1 MRIAPLEDADLNW
14 REEGDPEGPAVVFA
28 NSLGTD
34 LRLWDKVVK
43 RLPGHLRLIRYDKR
57 GHGLSSAPPAPY
69 SMGSLVTDAERLI
82 EHAEAAGCVF
92 VGLSIGGLIAQGL
105 GAKRPDLISG
115 MVLANTAVKIGT
127 RDSWDER
134 IATIRAHGIDA
145 IADATMEK
153 WFTPAFRDTPDCL
166 AWRNMLTRQPLDGY
180 AGCCA
185 AIGGTDF
192 LSTTSTLGM
201 PVLCIAGDHDGATPP
216 DVVREMHE
224 TAPDSRY
231 HLIHGAG
238 HLPPV
243 ETPDEFTAVLLDFLE
258 EIGHA

>member
-1 MRIAPLEDADLNW
+1 MRIAELNGADIHW
-14 REEGDPEGPAVVFA
+14 REDGDPAGKPVVFS

-34 LRLWDKVVK
+34 MRLWDKVIL
-43 RLPGHLRLIRYDKR
+43 RLPDHLRCIRYDKR
-57 GHGLSSAPPAPY
+57 GHGLSSAPTGPY
-69 SMGSLVTDAERLI
+69 AMGALVTDAERLI
-82 EHAEAAGCVF
+82 EHAEAEGCVF

-105 GAKRPDLISG
+105 GAKRPDLCPAL
-115 MVLANTAVKIGT
+115 VLSNTATKIGT
-127 RDSWDER
+127 RDSWDDR
-134 IATIRAHGIDA
+134 IATIREGGIEA
-145 IADATMEK
+145 IADATLEK
-153 WFTPAFRDTPDCL
+153 WFTPAFREDPDCR

-192 LSTTSTLGM
+192 LTPTSALPM
-201 PVLCIAGDHDGATPP
+201 PVLCIAGDHDGSTPP
-216 DVVREMHE
+216 DLVAEMHE
-224 TAPDSRY
+224 SIPDSRY

-258 EIGHA
+258 EVGHA